1 VVDAAGNLWMTSDG
15 GVYMRSNPQSD
26 NGAWTGFNTS
36 TLQVQETYSVAYD
49 SLNKRLAAAMQDT
62 GVALQSAPGS
72 PLWAALAGADG
83 TNVLINGKFT
93 SNTSALYFTTD
104 DLGAANRIVYDASGN
119 QISPNASTSF
129 ALGVPLHCSYN
140 PSSGPF
146 AGCIAWKTDGSD
158 VVSTSPFLA
167 PIVLNRANP
176 TMLAIA
182 PGFQDFNG
190 VTGNTS
196 TSRRIRRRPRPAAS
210 RCKRPASARSMT
222 IRP

>member
-1 VVDAAGNLWMTSDG
+1 MTSDG

-49 SLNKRLAAAMQDT
+49 TLNKRLAAAMQDT

-104 DLGAANRIVYDASGN
+104 DLGAANRIVYDW
-119 QISPNASTSF
+119 P
-129 ALGVPLHCSYN
+129 
-140 PSSGPF
+140 
-146 AGCIAWKTDGSD
+146 
-158 VVSTSPFLA
+158 
-167 PIVLNRANP
+167 
-176 TMLAIA
+176 A
-182 PGFQDFNG
+182 PGSED
-190 VTGNTS
+190 TGLS
-196 TSRRIRRRPRPAAS
+196 
-210 RCKRPASARSMT
+210 
-222 IRP
+222 